1 MDSIYCN
8 ITRKPISV
16 SKNGKL
22 VSKLV
27 HQQTKNAEEGGK
39 PHVEDLTEVDI
50 PELDIHEQIMNN
62 DGFVRKIQEKRSVS
76 KLFGL
81 STSYHIMR
89 LFADQLACP
98 T

>member
-1 MDSIYCN
+1 MKIYKIYLYPCN
-8 ITRKPISV
+8 IQNEHISV
-16 SKNGKL
+16 SKNGNL

-27 HQQTKNAEEGGK
+27 HQQTKNAEKGGK
-39 PHVEDLTEVDI
+39 PHVEDPTEVDI

-81 STSYHIMR
+81 
-89 LFADQLACP
+89 
-98 T
+98 

>member
-8 ITRKPISV
+8 ITRNPFSV

-27 HQQTKNAEEGGK
+27 HQQTKDAEEGGK

-50 PELDIHEQIMNN
+50 PELDIHEKVMNN
-62 DGFVRKIQEKRSVS
+62 DGYVRNIQEKRSVS

-81 STSYHIMR
+81 
-89 LFADQLACP
+89 LKL
-98 T
+98 